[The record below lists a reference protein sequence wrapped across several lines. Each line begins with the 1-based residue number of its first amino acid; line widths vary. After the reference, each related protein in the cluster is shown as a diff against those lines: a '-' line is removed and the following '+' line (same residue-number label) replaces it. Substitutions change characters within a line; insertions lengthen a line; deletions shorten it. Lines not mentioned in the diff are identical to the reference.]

1 MSLLDFLLLSVAGF
15 LSGALNAVAGGGTFF
30 TFAAL
35 LATGLPPIT
44 ANATSA
50 VALTVGSAASAAA
63 YRRELA
69 LLWRGTLWLAL
80 ASALGAFAG
89 ALILIALDNVTFR
102 AMIPWLLLFATVV
115 FALGPRI
122 ARAVGTQGGD
132 HPTLPRR
139 LAGMAVQFATA
150 IYGGFFGAGMGFLML
165 ASLGL
170 TEGTD
175 YHRIN
180 AIKQILAVVIQTAAI
195 IVFIKGGVVAW
206 APALTVMAAAVAGGY
221 LGVGIARKVP
231 GHIMRGFVIASG
243 AVLTAYYFLAG

>member
-1 MSLLDFLLLSVAGF
+1 MSLVDILVLSLAGF
-15 LSGALNAVAGGGTFF
+15 MSGALNAVAGGGTFF

-35 LATGLPPIT
+35 MAAGLPPIT
-44 ANATSA
+44 ANASSA

-63 YRRELA
+63 YRKELSV
-69 LLWRGTLWLAL
+69 LWRGALWLSV
-80 ASALGAFAG
+80 ASAAGALIG

-102 AMIPWLLLFATVV
+102 GLVPWLLLSATFI

-122 ARAVGTQGGD
+122 ARLTGAGT
-132 HPTLPRR
+132 HTPSVSRR
-139 LAGMAVQFATA
+139 LAGAFVQFLTA

-180 AIKQILAVVIQTAAI
+180 AIKQILAVVIQGVAI
-195 IVFIKGGVVAW
+195 LVFVSGDVVAW
-206 APALTVMAAAVAGGY
+206 PPALITMGAAVAGGY
-221 LGVGIARKVP
+221 LGVGAARRIP
-231 GHIMRGFVIASG
+231 GPIMRGFVITTG
-243 AVLTAYYFLAG
+243 AALTVYYFVSG

>member
-1 MSLLDFLLLSVAGF
+1 MTLADFLLLAAAGF

-35 LATGLPPIT
+35 LAAGLPPIT

-50 VALTVGSAASAAA
+50 VALTVGSAASALA

-69 LLWRGTLWLAL
+69 LLWRGARWLAL
-80 ASALGAFAG
+80 ASALGALLG

-102 AMIPWLLLFATVV
+102 AMIPWLLLFATIV

-122 ARAVGTQGGD
+122 ARAFGSEDGG
-132 HPTLPRR
+132 HPSLTRR

-175 YHRIN
+175 YHRVN

-195 IVFIKGGVVAW
+195 VVFIRGGVVAW

-221 LGVGIARKVP
+221 LGVGAARMVP
-231 GHIMRGFVIASG
+231 GNAMRGFVIASG
-243 AVLTAYYFLAG
+243 AALTLYYFLAG